1 MAKRANQD
9 IKNKKSRSRK
19 TGKRLKA
26 KYAMLAAKGTR
37 RGSVRFKR
45 SGGRK

>member
-1 MAKRANQD
+1 MAKRTSQD

-19 TGKRLKA
+19 TAKRLKA
-26 KYAMLAAKGTR
+26 KHVMLAAKGTR

-45 SGGRK
+45 STGR